1 MTTTLTL
8 ATGLRAALSR
18 LAQSAA
24 DHAALIAACR
34 AAVAASDRGD
44 ADPLTYVRG
53 LLEERGQ
60 LPAPGSSPLLVLAD
74 GRTAL
79 HMAGWPAIGADG
91 HVIPDREMR
100 PAPWP
105 IREPRPFRDVAR
117 QLAALGPGEA
127 RALPHGGSCGCLWL
141 PRHCGGWEPL
151 ECCQRHEGTWPGGRP
166 GLAAVALYEAR
177 FDGAPTAASEAR
189 RWLSQVIDGAP
200 AADDAVTA
208 LSELVA
214 NSAVH
219 SASAGRPTSI
229 RVRLAIAPGR
239 GLADGLLGRWLRIE
253 VRDAGPAARI
263 IPGHAPIV
271 HDHSLD
277 AESGR
282 GLDIVTAL
290 AHASGRRNGM
300 AWLIMPWRPPAIP
313 GQRGHADVAAKEIA

>member
-8 ATGLRAALSR
+8 ATGLQAALSR

-34 AAVAASDRGD
+34 ASVAASDRGD
-44 ADPLTYVRG
+44 ADPLAYVRG
-53 LLEERGQ
+53 LLQERGQ
-60 LPAPGSSPLLVLAD
+60 LPAPGSSPLLVLANV
-74 GRTAL
+74 RTAL
-79 HMAGWPAIGADG
+79 HMAGWPAVGADG
-91 HVIPDREMR
+91 HVIPDREVQ

-105 IREPRPFRDVAR
+105 LREPRAFRDVAR
-117 QLAALGPGEA
+117 ELSQLGPDGA
-127 RALPHGGSCGCLWL
+127 RALPHGGPCGCLWL
-141 PRHCGGWEPL
+141 PRPCGGWAPV
-151 ECCQRHEGTWPGGRP
+151 ECCPRHEGSWPGGRP
-166 GLAAVALYEAR
+166 GLAAVAVYEAR
-177 FDGAPTAASEAR
+177 LDGVPAAAREAR
-189 RWLSQVIDGAP
+189 RWLSRILDGAP

-219 SASAGRPTSI
+219 SASAGRPASI
-229 RVRLAIAPGR
+229 RLRLAIAPGR

-263 IPGHAPIV
+263 IPGHALIV
-271 HDHSLD
+271 HDHSPD

-282 GLDIVTAL
+282 GLDIVAAL
-290 AHASGRRNGM
+290 AHSTGRRNGM